1 MTELI
6 PMTVPC
12 PTGQHPE
19 GDSVSLLS
27 KLPLPGG
34 IEARRKIAELSDGA
48 GKDEV
53 IGLLMDVYLRHG
65 IVAWTLHDDEGKPLE
80 LTRETVRTR
89 ILDELDIA
97 LPIANKADDL
107 YSPAVVTPL
116 VKAAAKSSRASR
128 PAPSTSAA
136 TDSTPSPRK
145 RSKRS
150 STSTSATAVT
160 ATTTA

>member
-6 PMTVPC
+6 PIGVPC
-12 PTGQHPE
+12 PTGQHPD

-34 IEARRKIAELSDGA
+34 IEARRKIAELSEGA

-65 IVAWTLHDDEGKPLE
+65 IAAWTLHDDDGKPLA
-80 LTRETVRTR
+80 LTRDTLRAR
-89 ILDELDIA
+89 ILDELDTA

-116 VKAAAKSSRASR
+116 VKAAAKSSPASR
-128 PAPSTSAA
+128 PAPSTSAS
-136 TDSTPSPRK
+136 TESTPLPPK
-145 RSKRS
+145 RSRRS
-150 STSTSATAVT
+150 STSTSATGAT